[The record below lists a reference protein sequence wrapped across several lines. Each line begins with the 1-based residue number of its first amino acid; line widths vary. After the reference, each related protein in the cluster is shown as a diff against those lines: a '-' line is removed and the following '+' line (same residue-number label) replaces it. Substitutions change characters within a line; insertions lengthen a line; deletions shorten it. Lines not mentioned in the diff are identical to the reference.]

1 MNEQDDDK
9 PTPSEAR
16 RAKQARR
23 ERFLEWCKKN
33 GEDPEDEGAWDSF
46 NETDPDSHWDGMD
59 PDERAGRIDNMNK
72 E

>member
-16 RAKQARR
+16 RAKQAKR
-23 ERFLEWCKKN
+23 ERFIEWCKVN
-33 GEDPEDEGAWDSF
+33 GEDSEDESAWDSF
-46 NETDPDSHWDGMD
+46 NETDSFWDDMD
-59 PDERAGRIDNMNK
+59 DDNRAGWTDNMNK